1 MKPRTL
7 RSSSKT
13 LKEPLKKKS
22 VVHLVIERIKE
33 AMIAKELRPGDY
45 LPSETELTRNLG
57 VGKTSVREAI
67 KMLEAMGIVE
77 IRQGHGTYIP
87 KNPAP
92 DSISPLTFQL
102 ILEQATNEHLIE
114 LRSIFEPAYSLLAME
129 KATAQD
135 IENLKD
141 AIDSFAEKIQA
152 GTQTAEDDLLFHE
165 RMLECTH
172 NPFIIRIGNTIHQ
185 LFRASVAKS
194 MQKIPDVALADHR
207 AIFDAFVSKD
217 PERLLKA
224 IRKSFEGW
232 ETSLF
237 KTDMQRKTVNESGLR

>member
-1 MKPRTL
+1 MKPRSL
-7 RSSSKT
+7 RSTSQT
-13 LKEPLKKKS
+13 LQKPLKKKS

-33 AMIAKELRPGDY
+33 AMLAKELKPGDY
-45 LPSETELTRNLG
+45 LPSETELTRSLG

-114 LRSIFEPAYSLLAME
+114 LRSIFEPAYTLLAAK
-129 KATAQD
+129 KATPED
-135 IENLKD
+135 IQHVKEALD
-141 AIDSFAEKIQA
+141 LFEQKIKA

-165 RMLECTH
+165 RILECTH

-185 LFRASVAKS
+185 LFRASVSLS
-194 MQKIPDVALADHR
+194 MQKIPHVALSDHQ
-207 AIFDAFVSKD
+207 AIFEAFSAKD
-217 PERLLKA
+217 PDRLLKA
-224 IRKSFEGW
+224 IENSFKGW
-232 ETSLF
+232 ESSLF
-237 KTDMQRKTVNESGLR
+237 KSVH

>member
-1 MKPRTL
+1 MRPRNL
-7 RSSSKT
+7 RSSVQT
-13 LKEPLKKKS
+13 LKEPLKKRS

-33 AMIAKELRPGDY
+33 AMIAKELKPGDY
-45 LPSETELTRNLG
+45 LPSETELTKSLG

-87 KNPAP
+87 LKPAP

-102 ILEQATNEHLIE
+102 ILEQATNEHLLE
-114 LRSIFEPAYSLLAME
+114 LRKIFEPAYALLAME
-129 KATAQD
+129 KATAED
-135 IENLKD
+135 VKLVEE
-141 AIDSFAEKIQA
+141 AITVFEEKIKK
-152 GTQTAEDDLLFHE
+152 GIQTAEDDLLFHE

-194 MQKIPDVALADHR
+194 MQKIPEIALRDH
-207 AIFDAFVSKD
+207 
-217 PERLLKA
+217 KA
-224 IRKSFEGW
+224 ILEAFASKNPKKLLQAIQKSYKGW
-232 ETSLF
+232 EISLF
-237 KTDMQRKTVNESGLR
+237 NHNNPNTQ